1 MLSTTGVGG
10 KPPALPDDARPP
22 TPPTSQAPSGAPTGL
37 APAPKPAAST
47 AELERRLADLERQLA
62 ASSPTPAQTASA
74 LTELAAPADAV
85 RYVASVEDA
94 EKHLELTPSQKAD
107 LERVIADTAREREAL
122 HRLPGED
129 GKTWDDAA
137 KETFRRLDDG
147 SFMIDG
153 EALAAFRERQIP
165 GRGESFGAADRRL
178 TEEAKRRIEAGLSP
192 DQRRKLEKTN
202 LDPLVGAAPSGGLS
216 FSFVAS
222 PAVLPA
228 PEPQPAGGK

>member
-1 MLSTTGVGG
+1 MAMRWWLTNR
-10 KPPALPDDARPP
+10 L
-22 TPPTSQAPSGAPTGL
+22 
-37 APAPKPAAST
+37 T
-47 AELERRLADLERQLA
+47 AEEMESPNPLPTIS

-137 KETFRRLDDG
+137 KETFRRG
-147 SFMIDG
+147 
-153 EALAAFRERQIP
+153 
-165 GRGESFGAADRRL
+165 
-178 TEEAKRRIEAGLSP
+178 
-192 DQRRKLEKTN
+192 
-202 LDPLVGAAPSGGLS
+202 
-216 FSFVAS
+216 
-222 PAVLPA
+222 
-228 PEPQPAGGK
+228 